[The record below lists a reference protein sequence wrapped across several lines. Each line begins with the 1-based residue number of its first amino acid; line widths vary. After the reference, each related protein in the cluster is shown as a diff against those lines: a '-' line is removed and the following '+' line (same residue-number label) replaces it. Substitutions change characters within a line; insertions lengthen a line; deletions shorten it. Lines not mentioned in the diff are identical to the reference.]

1 MSFRITPCRV
11 DLRGWGIKPCLLTGH
26 PVPHLHRVLGHHA
39 AVQKVFRWFLH
50 LGSPTGNRT
59 PVSRSTVWCDGRYT
73 TGLYKLPSVTSSF
86 ILTDH
91 FIEAVTEYTH
101 SPLTTIWGYRI
112 GGRRCFAFRHTI
124 LPTFST
130 FLYRNKVYAVSQ
142 RIFESDFLLA
152 CIWNQYY
159 YWILILIIASALDSV
174 WIPRNLV

>member
-1 MSFRITPCRV
+1 MWRSRKYSGDFYTLAV
-11 DLRGWGIKPCLLTGH
+11 LRGIEPRSPDRQSG
-26 PVPHLHRVLGHHA
+26 VMA
-39 AVQKVFRWFLH
+39 ATLQ
-50 LGSPTGNRT
+50 
-59 PVSRSTVWCDGRYT
+59 DYI
-73 TGLYKLPSVTSSF
+73 KLPSVTSSF